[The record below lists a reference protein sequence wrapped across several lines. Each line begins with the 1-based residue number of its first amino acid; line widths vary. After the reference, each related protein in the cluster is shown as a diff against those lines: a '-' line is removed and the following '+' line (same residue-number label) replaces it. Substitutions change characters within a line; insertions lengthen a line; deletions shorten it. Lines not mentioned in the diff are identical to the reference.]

1 MLTRSAM
8 ISLVDPSVLPK
19 LIEQLPAVAAIIVV
33 VMIFIRF
40 LEGDRKV
47 SREFFTQLH
56 EAHLEAR
63 KQSTDQIHDN
73 TEALRDNAV
82 ATTRN
87 SAMINDLTRIIDRL
101 DRTQK

>member
-1 MLTRSAM
+1 MDTT
-8 ISLVDPSVLPK
+8 VLPK
-19 LIEQLPAVAAIIVV
+19 LLEQLPAVAAIIVV
-33 VMIFIRF
+33 VLIFIRF

-47 SREFFTQLH
+47 SREFFMQLH

-63 KQSTDQIHDN
+63 KQSTEQIHDN

-87 SAMINDLTRIIDRL
+87 TGMINDLTRIIDRL
-101 DRTQK
+101 DREHSK